1 MKTNYLIV
9 KLMLIVSAVFI
20 LSFSGI
26 VKNGDQSGAV
36 LNAYLKIKDALVKTD
51 AESAGEAAKKL
62 VAVLGD
68 SKDVLLV
75 KIAKSAGEISQ
86 TNNVKDQRESFNDL
100 SENVYQLMKGSGD
113 LRIPVY
119 RQYCPMAFNNT
130 GAYWLAA
137 EKEINN
143 PYFGSMML
151 HCGSVKE
158 EL

>member
-1 MKTNYLIV
+1 MKTINFIS
-9 KLMLIVSAVFI
+9 KIMLVASVTFI
-20 LSFSGI
+20 FACNGEA
-26 VKNGDQSGAV
+26 KNDDQSKEV
-36 LNAYLKIKDALVKTD
+36 LHAYLAVKDALIKTD
-51 AESAGEAAKKL
+51 AGNAGEAAKKL
-62 VAVLGD
+62 VDVVGD
-68 SKDVLLV
+68 SNDALLV

-86 TNNVKDQRESFNDL
+86 SNDVKSQRKSFNDL
-100 SENVYQLMKGSGD
+100 SENVYQYMKGSED
-113 LRIPVY
+113 LGTPVY

-137 EKEINN
+137 EKEVNN